1 MKKHRISFAYAII
14 MTVLTYLPVAVV
26 ALYSFN
32 AGRLTSVWEG
42 FSFVW
47 YQKLFADA
55 SIAEAIGNSLF
66 LGIMS
71 SVLAA
76 VLATTAALSMPNA
89 SLPCKRAAEWTA
101 LAPMIIPE
109 IVLGMIFLSFFSL
122 LHLPFGM
129 LTLFIAHTAFGIP
142 YIYTEVRAA
151 LVSLD
156 NSIPDAARDL
166 GAGPLTAFFTVTM
179 PMLFPAIL
187 SGMFLS
193 FAMSFDDVIISI
205 FVTGVSVN
213 TLPIKIYTQLK
224 TGLSPEIFALCT
236 LMVLVALFCT
246 LTAAFLRQCYRKKSK
261 NHAMPIPAH
270 NKQDTPAIINTDND
284 NPL

>member
-1 MKKHRISFAYAII
+1 MKKNASHSHRLSFLYAMI
-14 MTVLTYLPVAVV
+14 MTVLTYLPIFIVAV
-26 ALYSFN
+26 YSFN

-42 FSFVW
+42 ISLDW
-47 YQKLFADA
+47 YKKLFSDDDILSAL
-55 SIAEAIGNSLF
+55 GNSLF
-66 LGIMS
+66 LGIAS
-71 SVLAA
+71 SLCAA
-76 VLATTAALSMPNA
+76 ILATSAALTLPRSA
-89 SLPCKRAAEWTA
+89 LPCKKGVEVLA

-109 IVLGMIFLSFFSL
+109 IVLGMIFLTFFSL
-122 LHLPFGM
+122 LGLPFGM
-129 LTLFIAHTAFGIP
+129 LTLLIAHTAFGIP

-156 NSIPDAARDL
+156 TSIPDAARDL
-166 GAGPLTAFFTVTM
+166 GAGPLRAFFTVTL

-213 TLPIKIYTQLK
+213 TLPIKVYTQLK

-236 LMVLVALFCT
+236 VMTAVVLLCT
-246 LTAAFLRQCYRKKSK
+246 GTAALIGKFRKRKGY
-261 NHAMPIPAH
+261 
-270 NKQDTPAIINTDND
+270 
-284 NPL
+284 